1 MKLIIKIQGKIF
13 GVMIKMIN
21 KITITEDKNHIQFSF
36 LKSYSHLIRAYGCLI
51 LPFDNS
57 LRSLCFINLTNSL
70 HNLSK
75 NGGNLI

>member
-1 MKLIIKIQGKIF
+1 M
-13 GVMIKMIN
+13 KMIN
-21 KITITEDKNHIQFSF
+21 KNSVTTKKYEDKNHIQFSF

-57 LRSLCFINLTNSL
+57 LRNLCFINLTKR

-75 NGGNLI
+75 NGGYKINA